1 MPNIVLL
8 LFDLLVLPISVIRLI
23 IIYYFGSKYNL
34 EGFKFLDVINHS
46 DKPYFNKDDQNI
58 VSTLKEDYRM
68 TIRDDT
74 RLYPVDV
81 LNFVKNN
88 ISLIQDKQERLENTE
103 NSEDYQEIENDE
115 NRDIIN
121 SIKNELENFFIWH
134 FPILP
139 TIPMRIFEYNII

>member
-121 SIKNELENFFIWH
+121 SIKNELENFFIWY

>member
-88 ISLIQDKQERLENTE
+88 ISLIQDKQDKQERLENTE

-121 SIKNELENFFIWH
+121 SIKNELENFFI
-134 FPILP
+134 
-139 TIPMRIFEYNII
+139 